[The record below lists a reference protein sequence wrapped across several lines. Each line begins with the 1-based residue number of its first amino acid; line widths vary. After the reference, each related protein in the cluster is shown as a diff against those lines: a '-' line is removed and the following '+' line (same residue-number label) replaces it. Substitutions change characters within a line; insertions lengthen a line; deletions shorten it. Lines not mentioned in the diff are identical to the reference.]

1 MKFTYKRKI
10 HFADTDSAG
19 VVYFARLLS
28 MCHEAYENY
37 LESLQ
42 VDLHSFF
49 RHPSM
54 AIPII
59 HGEIDFFHPLFCGD
73 IIQIELKAIALNPKT
88 FEVKYTIEKQGQQ
101 VAMANTRHVCIN
113 PQTRKSQPLP
123 AYIYDHLLS
132 QGDDL

>member
-1 MKFTYKRKI
+1 MKFIYERKI

-28 MCHEAYENY
+28 ICHEAYEHY

-42 VDLHSFF
+42 VNLHDFF

-59 HGEIDFFHPLFCGD
+59 HGEIDFFRPLFCGD
-73 IIQIELKAIALNPKT
+73 NIQVGLKAIALNPKT
-88 FEVKYTIEKQGQQ
+88 FEIEYTIEKKEQQ
-101 VAMANTRHVCIN
+101 VATAKTRHVCIN

-123 AYIYDHLLS
+123 NYIYDHLLS
-132 QGDDL
+132 QEDDL